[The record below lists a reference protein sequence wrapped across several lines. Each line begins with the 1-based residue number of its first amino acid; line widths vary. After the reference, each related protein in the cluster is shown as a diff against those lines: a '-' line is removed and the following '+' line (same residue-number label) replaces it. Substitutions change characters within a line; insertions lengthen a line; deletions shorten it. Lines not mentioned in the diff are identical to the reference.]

1 VAPCAAL
8 VALLLLLLLLL
19 LVLVLLL
26 LVLLLLLLLLLQEFV
41 SHCAP
46 DDPTDLQPSKLT
58 CSQLRD
64 HLRALNLDTCGTKP
78 QLVARLSAAKTW
90 MAGAGTA
97 AAAGGGDG
105 ASMSAAAAAAVAD
118 SDTEVLVIGSDS
130 GDEVD
135 KAEEALAAALSGE
148 S

>member
-1 VAPCAAL
+1 
-8 VALLLLLLLLL
+8 
-19 LVLVLLL
+19 
-26 LVLLLLLLLLLQEFV
+26 V

-64 HLRALNLDTCGTKP
+64 HLRALNLDTRGTKP
-78 QLVARLSAAKTW
+78 QLVARLSAAQTW

-97 AAAGGGDG
+97 AAAGGGGD
-105 ASMSAAAAAAVAD
+105 APTTAAAAAAAGAD
-118 SDTEVLVIGSDS
+118 SDTEVLVLGSDS

-135 KAEEALAAALSGE
+135 RAEQALAAALSGE
-148 S
+148 SHSLDCRPHCGLYRLK